1 MRMGAEGI
9 KIQVSGRLNGV
20 EMARSE
26 MYKEGRTP
34 LHTFRADIDY
44 AIEEALT
51 TYGLIGVKVWICK
64 GEVYGK
70 RSLTPVETIVSGH
83 KRGGNQRKKK

>member
-1 MRMGAEGI
+1 
-9 KIQVSGRLNGV
+9 
-20 EMARSE
+20 MARSE
-26 MYKEGRTP
+26 MFKDGRTP

-70 RSLTPVETIVSGH
+70 RSLSPIETIVTSS
-83 KRGGNQRKKK
+83 KRSSSQRKKK